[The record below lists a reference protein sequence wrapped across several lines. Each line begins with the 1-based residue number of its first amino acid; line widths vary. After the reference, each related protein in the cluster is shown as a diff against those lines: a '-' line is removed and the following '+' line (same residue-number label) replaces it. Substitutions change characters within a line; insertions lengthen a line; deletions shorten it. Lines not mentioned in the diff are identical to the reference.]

1 MDKEHIPINEE
12 FIKRISKMGPNLVI
26 KVPKDRHGDFE
37 KGDLVRVLLVEKDH
51 GNVE

>member
-37 KGDLVRVLLVEKDH
+37 KGDLVRVLLVKKDH

>member
-1 MDKEHIPINEE
+1 MNTENIRLEEE

-26 KVPKDRHGDFE
+26 KVPKDRHRDFG
-37 KGDLVRVLLVEKDH
+37 KGDLVRVILIKKDH

>member
-1 MDKEHIPINEE
+1 MNTENISINEE

-26 KVPKDRHGDFE
+26 KVPKDRHRDFS
-37 KGDLVRVLLVEKDH
+37 KGDLVKVLLIKKDH

>member
-1 MDKEHIPINEE
+1 MDKEHIPTNEE

-37 KGDLVRVLLVEKDH
+37 KGDLVRVLLVKKDH